1 MRSALTHIT
10 KKIILT
16 TLCLFAGAS
25 ILFAQEVKKPI
36 SGTQI
41 YSAYDPNAPSR
52 KENTLQ
58 MGLQY
63 YRNQEYSK
71 AATLFQELYEGNPS
85 HTNYTYY
92 LYSLIGLHEYR
103 EAEKVVKKQIR
114 VQPNE
119 LKYKV
124 DLGYLYVTQGDVT
137 KGRREYQQA
146 IDDLPAN
153 KSVVIQL
160 ASAFMGKRETDLA
173 LETYEKGKKLLQ
185 GSYGFEN
192 ELGSLYYQMQ
202 NYELMVEEYLNLA
215 SVDPTKLS
223 IVQNRL
229 QYYLGIDKDGS
240 IHDAL
245 RIQLMKSTQ
254 QKPDDRF
261 FADFLMWLSIQEKD
275 YGMAFNQARA
285 LDRRFDKNGNIVF
298 SVATLSIAAHNYD
311 VAEEAFQYILDKYA
325 DEPIYESTLSGYYH
339 AQFMKFKESPDQSIE
354 VATDLEK
361 KTDEAIQRLGLTD
374 LSLQNYRDLAF
385 LNAFYLNNSSKAI
398 DLLSPILEKNLIPWK
413 DQSAVKLD
421 LADIYLFTGDP
432 WEATLLYSQVEKSNK
447 NEPIGHEAK
456 LRNAKLSFYI
466 GEYGWAESQLN
477 ILKAA
482 TTKLIA
488 NDAMHLYMF
497 IKDHK
502 DSDSLSPALSAYSH
516 AELLAF
522 ERKYDSAIFV
532 LDTLYA
538 RYSTHAIADDI
549 LYRKAEL
556 LVTTNNYLLADSL
569 FEQIYT
575 YFPDG
580 ILADDAIIQRITLNE
595 RIPANDSIVS
605 SLYEKILFDYPGS
618 IYAVEARKEY
628 RDIQLHNE
636 EQLII
641 PLPESEN
648 K

>member
-1 MRSALTHIT
+1 MRSALAHIT

-25 ILFAQEVKKPI
+25 VLFAQEEKKSI

-41 YSAYDPNAPSR
+41 YSAFDRNAPSK
-52 KENTLQ
+52 KENNLQ
-58 MGLQY
+58 LGLQY

-71 AATLFQELYEGNPS
+71 AATLFQELYENNPS

-92 LYSLIGLHEYR
+92 IYSLIGLQEYR

-114 VQPNE
+114 VQPTE

-124 DLGYLYVTQGDVT
+124 DLGYLLISQGDVS
-137 KGRREYQQA
+137 KGRKEYQRA
-146 IDDLPAN
+146 IDDIPAN
-153 KSVVIQL
+153 KSSIILL
-160 ASAFMGKRETDLA
+160 ANAFIGKRETDLA

-185 GSYGFEN
+185 GTYGFEN
-192 ELGSLYYQMQ
+192 ELASLYYQMQ
-202 NYELMVEEYLNLA
+202 DYELMVAEYLDLA
-215 SVDPTKLS
+215 SADPSKLA

-229 QYYLGIDKDGS
+229 QYYLGVDKDGA

-245 RIQLMKSTQ
+245 RTQLMKSTQ
-254 QKPDDRF
+254 QRPDDRF

-275 YGMAFNQARA
+275 YAMAFNQARA
-285 LDRRFDKNGNIVF
+285 LDRRFDKNGSIVF

-311 VAEEAFQYILDKYA
+311 VAEEAFRYILDKYA
-325 DEPIYESTLSGYYH
+325 EEPIYEPTLSGYYH
-339 AQFMKFKESPDQSIE
+339 AQFMKFQETPESSLE
-354 VATDLEK
+354 EATDLEK
-361 KTDEAIQRLGLTD
+361 KTDKAIQRLGITE
-374 LSLQNYRDLAF
+374 LSLQNIRDLAF
-385 LNAFYLNNSSKAI
+385 LNAFYLNNASKAI
-398 DLLSPILEKNLIPWK
+398 DLLTPILEKNLIRWK

-482 TTKLIA
+482 TSKLIA

-502 DSDSLSPALSAYSH
+502 DSDSLSPALMAYSH

-522 ERKYDSAIFV
+522 ERKYDSAIFI
-532 LDTLYA
+532 LDTLYE

-556 LVTTNNYLLADSL
+556 LMETSQYQEADSL
-569 FEQIYT
+569 FEMIYT

-580 ILADDAIIQRITLNE
+580 ILADDAITQRIAINE

-628 RDIQLHNE
+628 RDLRSLKE
-636 EQLII
+636 EETII
-641 PLPESEN
+641 PLPESE
-648 K
+648 KK